1 MASGTRLGE
10 DFDCGLNVVI
20 KDDHFNSERS
30 LGSERQIVC
39 AQHGCSPEGVQVPRV
54 RTMKNKTLAE
64 ANCGRVTDRGEE
76 G

>member
-1 MASGTRLGE
+1 MFMRLS
-10 DFDCGLNVVI
+10 D
-20 KDDHFNSERS
+20 
-30 LGSERQIVC
+30 LGGQCVDLRRLVC